1 MNHLKIK
8 IAKVPLL
15 YVTILLLLSS
25 CTYNNKKKI
34 PWDIEYQ
41 MFKDSLTRA
50 DSLFKDSLK
59 TIIGDEA
66 LGQIKFGMNK
76 KQFELAKKALLDSV
90 KGPLN
95 DYYIEDTEFYI
106 IRPQF
111 NKQGKLC
118 QIIVVTTGM
127 YELSNPKDIYNTS
140 AFVEYL
146 RSKYG
151 LSKDDKKEEWIIG
164 DTHFVRRPSNL
175 SYDTKL
181 VKNTNSSENRDD
193 NSKHITKT
201 VVYCSID
208 LVITN
213 FKYKD

>member
-1 MNHLKIK
+1 
-8 IAKVPLL
+8 
-15 YVTILLLLSS
+15 
-25 CTYNNKKKI
+25 
-34 PWDIEYQ
+34 
-41 MFKDSLTRA
+41 
-50 DSLFKDSLK
+50 
-59 TIIGDEA
+59 
-66 LGQIKFGMNK
+66 
-76 KQFELAKKALLDSV
+76 
-90 KGPLN
+90 
-95 DYYIEDTEFYI
+95 
-106 IRPQF
+106 
-111 NKQGKLC
+111 
-118 QIIVVTTGM
+118 M